1 MKRLISI
8 LVVIAMML
16 ALVAT
21 SIPAFATEGD
31 GEGEAAATP
40 LATYNVN
47 WKELVDNGTMRSQW
61 LYDRD
66 PGHNDMPTRYAITA
80 TETALD
86 LALRTDGDTDGDHR
100 QYYSDIMFPLTA
112 DTQYVYELEAK
123 SSGNNGGIVIA
134 YSEDNPK
141 GRDENDS
148 KTDFNGDDVDYM
160 ASAYIIMG
168 KLTTEAAQ
176 LKFGGYWPNYGYENE
191 KNLSQAIE
199 NAKLT
204 EDGYAKY
211 KVVYTGFT
219 VEIFYL
225 DTNDAWVELYADAT
239 ITLAD
244 NAKLAFGVYT
254 NGPNFGVVRNCVVY
268 GMNEAA
274 KNYMVLDRAPLA
286 SAINDAKALK
296 EIDYTPDSW
305 AVFSPAAIEAA
316 EAAYKAVTNQVEVNE
331 AIAALQAAIDALVES
346 PVSDKTA
353 LNAAIAAAKA
363 LNPEDYAATSQAKLA
378 AAIAAAETT
387 AAEEINVNV
396 ENAAVAALNAVIA
409 GLIDKDFTATA
420 YYNVNWKALV
430 DNGTMRGQWA
440 YDRTSAQNNFTS
452 KYTVTATETGLSVKD
467 INGGDSR
474 QYYSDIMFEITDSTY
489 FEYIFEVENKNYA
502 DAGVVFAWAADPDAY
517 IGGRNPKDDAAG
529 DVFPGLPK
537 SSYYI
542 KGNFSNGSNM
552 KIHFGAPNDGYAVF
566 GTSTAAK
573 FDNMQL
579 AADSDAEG
587 APKYTTFKVIYDG
600 RNVTIYYM
608 NNEGQYVQA
617 FADKTITLPEIS
629 YLAFGLACWAPDYT
643 NIRNCKITAYNA
655 PAAESIAKAPLE
667 YAINVASKLEGK
679 AANYTPNTFDPMIAA
694 LADARA
700 ALEAGVA
707 DDYATAADEL
717 LNAVAALKKP
727 ANKTALNAKIAEV
740 EAKLAE
746 GEYTVVTKAAVDTAL
761 AAAKGLSED
770 ANLSADD
777 QAAIDKAL
785 ADLEYAFARLTVAGQ
800 ANKVDLIIAIE
811 KYEALVETDF
821 TPETWPTAKVPYY
834 AAKVLQAKELVEA
847 DQADIDA
854 ATKALNDA
862 IDALVKRADFTKL
875 QVLVNRAEAIDTT
888 FYAPETLIDE
898 ALITTAKNV
907 LANLDATQ
915 DDVDAAYEALQAAY
929 DALKPIR
936 TNVLLITV
944 PEDYECNSSEYG
956 DTPTEYNKI
965 TDMSYY
971 GLGNVFYYDYH
982 KVIANAGFSAG
993 WKPGDVFEKSMK
1005 EMDWQG
1011 NSSYVLRLSTNS
1023 GSATNRGVDG
1033 IKVKDSAN
1041 FSHQARPTIVNGT
1054 QYSHVF
1060 GYSFLVAPTFD
1071 SVAFYLPTDTN
1082 IVSIDVY
1089 GANRE
1094 FDEAGNVLFY
1104 GKADSDKVTELDSS
1118 IKLRDESD
1126 VSAQK
1131 IYLGTVTVPAAE
1143 EGAENILAQA
1153 DLMAF
1158 EAEYVYFAINYK
1170 EGTSVSSYYTIYEV
1184 ELYGFNADD
1193 ENLKADFSE
1202 LNALFALLDNLNEA
1216 DYTPLSWKG
1225 VTDAVAAH
1233 GATIMSA
1240 LSTQEDVDAAVA
1252 AIDAAIKALAYAEAD
1267 FAALDEMLAVGKLF
1281 EDSADAFTPG
1291 TFAALMDA
1299 IKAAEEL
1306 KEIGAVPQSWVD
1318 AATEALFAAISSL
1331 DEAADK
1337 STLEETIKKADT
1349 YKKEEWQGNVI
1360 AWNMFEKALNEA
1372 KAIFANV
1379 DAVQEEIDAAVKSV
1393 EAKILEL
1400 QATPGVTPGQ
1410 PGDEP
1415 GQPGDEPGD
1424 KPGEPGESETD
1435 PVESETDPV
1444 ESETDP
1450 VESETDPVETE
1461 SDTESDTKATET
1473 EPEEEGGCGSS
1484 IALSALAVVGVI
1496 GTAVV
1501 LKKKED

>member
-305 AVFSPAAIEAA
+305 AVFSPEAIEAA

-629 YLAFGLACWAPDYT
+629 YLAFGLACWSPDYT

-655 PAAESIAKAPLE
+655 PAADAIAKAPLE
-667 YAINVASKLEGK
+667 YSIMVANKLENK
-679 AANYTPNTFDPMIAA
+679 AANYTPNTFNPMIEA
-694 LADARA
+694 LADAKA
-700 ALEAGVA
+700 ALAAGEGYAEAA
-707 DDYATAADEL
+707 EALDAAI
-717 LNAVAALKKP
+717 AALKKP
-727 ANKTALNAKIAEV
+727 ADKKALDAKIAEV
-740 EAKLAE
+740 EAALAE
-746 GEYTVVTKAAVDTAL
+746 GEYTAVTKAAVETAL

-770 ANLSADD
+770 ANISADD
-777 QAAIDKAL
+777 QANINKAL

-800 ANKVDLIIAIE
+800 ANKIDLIIAIE

-821 TPETWPTAKVPYY
+821 TPESWPTAKVPYY

-854 ATKALNDA
+854 ATAALNAA
-862 IDALVKRADFTKL
+862 INALVARADFSKL
-875 QVLVNRAEAIDTT
+875 QVLVNRVDALDNS
-888 FYAPETLIDE
+888 FYAPETLIAE
-898 ALITTAKNV
+898 ELITAAKEV

-915 DDVDAAYEALQAAY
+915 TAVDEALAALQAAY

-944 PEDYECNSSEYG
+944 PDDYVIHDQVSYPPA
-956 DTPTEYNKI
+956 TATEYNKI
-965 TDMSYY
+965 TDMSYH

-982 KVIANAGFSAG
+982 KVIANVEFSAG
-993 WKPGDVFEKSMK
+993 WKPGDAFEKSMK
-1005 EMDWQG
+1005 EMNMQG
-1011 NSSYVLRLSTNS
+1011 DASYVLRLSTIN
-1023 GSATNRGVDG
+1023 GSASNRGVDG
-1033 IKVKDSAN
+1033 IKVKDSDN

-1060 GYSFLVAPTFD
+1060 GYSFREAPTFD
-1071 SVAFYLPTDTN
+1071 SVAFYLPTNTS

-1089 GANRE
+1089 AANRE
-1094 FDEAGNVLFY
+1094 FDENGNVLLY
-1104 GKADSDKVTELDSS
+1104 GKADADKVTELDAS

-1131 IYLGTVTVPAAE
+1131 VYLGTVTVPAAE
-1143 EGAENILAQA
+1143 AGAENILAQA

-1170 EGTSVSSYYTIYEV
+1170 EGTTVSDYYTIYEV
-1184 ELYGFNADD
+1184 ELYGFNAGD
-1193 ENLKADFSE
+1193 ENLKADFSA
-1202 LNALFALLDNLNEA
+1202 LNALFADIAYLNEA

-1225 VTDAVAAH
+1225 LTDAIAKH
-1233 GATIMSA
+1233 DATIMSA
-1240 LSTQEDVDAAVA
+1240 LSTQEAVDAAVA
-1252 AIDAAIKALAYAEAD
+1252 DIDAAIKALAYAEAD
-1267 FAALDEMLAVGKLF
+1267 FAALEEMLTVAKLF

-1291 TFAALMDA
+1291 TFKALTDA

-1306 KEIGAVPQSWVD
+1306 KEIGAVPQSLVD
-1318 AATEALFAAISSL
+1318 AATAALFAAIAEL

-1337 STLEETIKKADT
+1337 SALEETIKKADT
-1349 YKKEEWQGNVI
+1349 YKKDEWQGNVI

-1450 VESETDPVETE
+1450 VETE